1 MYVLDDELI
10 LADIKSNDINS
21 TIYVLNSTWTKVSN
35 IPEDSICSKPLDCE
49 LVVTKS
55 NDLKTF
61 YLFRESFVN
70 FYKLFVYYLR
80 KWLRHNLLGKD
91 FNVVWDEKDLRKH
104 LYISVQNSTFGQERV
119 LLL

>member
-10 LADIKSNDINS
+10 LADIKSNPLNS

-35 IPEDSICSKPLDCE
+35 IPKDSICSKPLDCE

-55 NDLKTF
+55 NDMKTF

-70 FYKLFVYYLR
+70 FFI
-80 KWLRHNLLGKD
+80 NLLFIIQENGC
-91 FNVVWDEKDLRKH
+91 VIIYSEQTSTWLGMRKTNEN
-104 LYISVQNSTFGQERV
+104 IF
-119 LLL
+119 

>member
-10 LADIKSNDINS
+10 LADIKSNAIKS

-35 IPEDSICSKPLDCE
+35 IPENSICSEPLDCE

-55 NDLKTF
+55 NYLKTF

-70 FYKLFVYYLR
+70 FFI
-80 KWLRHNLLGKD
+80 NLLFIIQENGCVIIYSEQTSTWLGMRKT
-91 FNVVWDEKDLRKH
+91 NEK
-104 LYISVQNSTFGQERV
+104 IF
-119 LLL
+119 

>member
-10 LADIKSNDINS
+10 LADIKSNPLNS

-35 IPEDSICSKPLDCE
+35 IPKDSICSKPLDCE

-55 NDLKTF
+55 NDMKTF

-70 FYKLFVYYLR
+70 FFI
-80 KWLRHNLLGKD
+80 NLLFIIQENGC
-91 FNVVWDEKDLRKH
+91 VIIYSE
-104 LYISVQNSTFGQERV
+104 QTSTWLGMSKTNENIF
-119 LLL
+119 

>member
-10 LADIKSNDINS
+10 LADIKSNPLNS

-35 IPEDSICSKPLDCE
+35 IPKDSICSKPLDCE

-55 NDLKTF
+55 NDMKTF

-70 FYKLFVYYLR
+70 FFI
-80 KWLRHNLLGKD
+80 NLLFIIQENGC
-91 FNVVWDEKDLRKH
+91 VIIHSEQTSTWLGMRKTNEN
-104 LYISVQNSTFGQERV
+104 IF
-119 LLL
+119 